1 MTTTARATRLV
12 AVGRLEDV
20 PRFEGRP
27 VTVAGRRIAIFNT
40 PSGVRALEDACPHR
54 GGPLSDGL
62 VGDGRVVCPLHN
74 RRVDLVTGAM
84 DGDCGDRAVV
94 VPVVERSGWIYI
106 ELDA

>member
-1 MTTTARATRLV
+1 MTTTAPATRLV

-40 PSGVRALEDACPHR
+40 PSGVRALEDACPHK

-62 VGDGRVVCPLHN
+62 VGDGCVVCPLHN
-74 RRVDLVTGAM
+74 RRIDARRIERQRIGRSNMHRDLAS
-84 DGDCGDRAVV
+84 DGRQFVIFA
-94 VPVVERSGWIYI
+94 R
-106 ELDA
+106 

>member
-1 MTTTARATRLV
+1 VTTTAPAARLV

-20 PRFEGRP
+20 PLLEGRP

-62 VGDGRVVCPLHN
+62 VGDGCVVCPLHN
-74 RRVDLVTGAM
+74 RRIDLATGAM
-84 DGDCGDRAVV
+84 DGCGDRAVV
-94 VPVVERSGWIYI
+94 VPVVERGGWIYVRV
-106 ELDA
+106 DG